1 MEYLVA
7 RTLTD
12 KKIKEIINPS
22 IIEMGYEIIRIQY
35 SQKETATLQIMLDK
49 DNSGIGIAEIAKM
62 STNIS
67 TLLDI
72 DDPIEN
78 EYNLEISSPGI
89 NRPLTRKKDFDIWE
103 GHSVKIT
110 TNELIDQRKNF
121 SGVLRGVQDNE
132 IILELSELTIGLNF
146 DWIDEANLYV
156 SFDEILKN
164 AKYEKTKILNE
175 DAFDEIE
182 TD

>member
-1 MEYLVA
+1 MKIMEYLVA

-67 TLLDI
+67 TLFAI
-72 DDPIEN
+72 
-78 EYNLEISSPGI
+78 
-89 NRPLTRKKDFDIWE
+89 K
-103 GHSVKIT
+103 
-110 TNELIDQRKNF
+110 
-121 SGVLRGVQDNE
+121 
-132 IILELSELTIGLNF
+132 
-146 DWIDEANLYV
+146 
-156 SFDEILKN
+156 
-164 AKYEKTKILNE
+164 
-175 DAFDEIE
+175 
-182 TD
+182 